1 MKDDGAYSGYFTDFQ
16 DNGRHDVKVNVTG
29 YIAVEGGSWRERRS
43 AESSDSVPAAAQ
55 SFMRTASGGVFKVE
69 GYRPYAPDI
78 LPPSRI
84 RDLVYT
90 SFSYDNSTVTLSWT
104 AVGDD
109 LDQGTA
115 SRYELRYSTNF
126 FDLRN
131 NFGSC
136 HEVTQDQL
144 VYGNLANINPSG
156 VTETITVTLPERGQG
171 IVYNFAIRAWD
182 EAGNGGDLSN
192 FASLSIRFIPEP
204 IEPTTQYQSST
215 NPTTLGES
223 STSPTMAGQSSTNL
237 TTPDESN
244 SKPTNEPEFH
254 PDKKYI
260 GIWCAVVAGVLAGI
274 CIPIVCVWISYRR
287 KYPVK
292 FKTEDG
298 IQSGGVEKVN
308 PTYSNPTFTPI

>member
-1 MKDDGAYSGYFTDFQ
+1 MKDDGAYSGCFTDFRN
-16 DNGRHDVKVNVTG
+16 NGRHDVKVNVLG
-29 YIAVEGGSWRERRS
+29 YIDVEGGSWRERRS
-43 AESSDSVPAAAQ
+43 ADSSDSVPAAAP

-69 GYRPYAPDI
+69 GYDPEAPDI

-84 RDLVYT
+84 HDLVYT

-115 SRYELRYSTNF
+115 SRYELRYSTNIS
-126 FDLRN
+126 DLQN

-136 HEVTQDQL
+136 HEVTSDQL
-144 VYGNLANINPSG
+144 VYGNLENIKPSG
-156 VTETITVTLPERGQG
+156 LTETITVTLPERGQG

-182 EAGNGGDLSN
+182 EAGNEGDLSN

-204 IEPTTQYQSST
+204 IEPTTQDQSST
-215 NPTTLGES
+215 NPTRLGE
-223 STSPTMAGQSSTNL
+223 PSTNL
-237 TTPDESN
+237 TTPDGSY
-244 SKPTNEPEFH
+244 SKPTNEQEFH

-260 GIWCAVVAGVLAGI
+260 GIWCVVVAGILAAGI

-298 IQSGGVEKVN
+298 IQVGGVEKLN
-308 PTYSNPTFTPI
+308 PTYSNPTFAPII